1 MRTRYTV
8 IQEICVAFEDSR
20 EVWFLD
26 SAYTRNDDIL
36 IGTESEVTALIC
48 TRHGFAGLPLD
59 WELVPIPDVGTFK
72 KWFGIE

>member
-8 IQEICVAFEDSR
+8 IREIYVAFEDGR

-36 IGTESEVTALIC
+36 IGTESEVEALVC
-48 TRHGFAGLPLD
+48 NRHGFPIFPLD
-59 WELVPIPDVGTFK
+59 WELVRIPDVGTFK
-72 KWFGIE
+72 KWFGIL